1 MRKYYSVCDWLGN
14 ELFASND
21 EVEAVDQYD
30 EHENGDA
37 DLQLFVYDEEP
48 IVPEET
54 YDAFAYGHELT
65 NKQLYCFHYQTKH
78 AFTKG
83 KNWRKLLCYLL
94 LLIQQRILKPSDCQ
108 KKN

>member
-1 MRKYYSVCDWLGN
+1 MSIKLKFKIQSWHRTKKSLFKLSILLTGDHVDW
-14 ELFASND
+14 
-21 EVEAVDQYD
+21 YD

-65 NKQLYCFHYQTKH
+65 NKQLYCFHYQIKH
-78 AFTKG
+78 AFTKVRIG
-83 KNWRKLLCYLL
+83 GNYYVIYCY
-94 LLIQQRILKPSDCQ
+94 
-108 KKN
+108 

>member
-21 EVEAVDQYD
+21 EWKAVDWYD

-65 NKQLYCFHYQTKH
+65 NKQLYCFHYQIKH
-78 AFTKG
+78 AFTKVRIG
-83 KNWRKLLCYLL
+83 GNYYVIYCY
-94 LLIQQRILKPSDCQ
+94 
-108 KKN
+108 

>member
-21 EVEAVDQYD
+21 ELEAVDWYD

-65 NKQLYCFHYQTKH
+65 NKQLYCFHYQIKH
-78 AFTKG
+78 AFTKVRIG
-83 KNWRKLLCYLL
+83 GNYYVIYCY
-94 LLIQQRILKPSDCQ
+94 
-108 KKN
+108 